1 MKILIFDD
9 VLVRRAHEYEI
20 PSLRILF
27 FAHADDAVEVVTRE
41 RPDVV
46 LMDYA
51 MQARASGEEAIRA
64 LRAAFPRGNGANG
77 REASG
82 ATRGASSEAVPSWR
96 PPKIVAISS
105 DERSNERMLDAG
117 ADDAVPKSH
126 VKGYLSRLAKLK

>member
-1 MKILIFDD
+1 MKVIVFDD
-9 VLVRRAHEYEI
+9 VLVRRAHEYEV
-20 PSLRILF
+20 PDLELKF
-27 FAHADDAVEVVTRE
+27 YAHADEAVAVVQSE

-51 MQARASGEEAIRA
+51 MQARTSGEEAIRA
-64 LRAAFPRGNGANG
+64 LRAAFPRGNG
-77 REASG
+77 G
-82 ATRGASSEAVPSWR
+82 A
-96 PPKIVAISS
+96 KIVAISS